1 MQEASAM
8 NDDGSGQ
15 SHKPPRRRRRQLNG
29 TPLLKVYTRLRARR
43 LATEDAAAAQRRQLH
58 RLLARARN
66 TRFGRDHGFAGI
78 ASVEDYQQAV
88 PLRRWEDFW
97 REYWQPV
104 FPRLTDCTWPGTVP
118 YFAQT
123 SGTTTGIT
131 KYIPCT
137 RAMIASNR
145 RATMDLVTHHL
156 VNRPKSRLFAGR
168 NFMLGGSSA
177 LTELAPGIWTGD
189 LSGIA
194 GKTVPAWAR
203 PFYFPPRHL
212 ETIADWEEKIAALA
226 PASLTVDI
234 RALGGTPSWL
244 LLFLQRLAAL
254 RPEAGRRLAAFYPNL
269 ELLVHGGVSF
279 APYRSAFAEW
289 LAGSHAETREVYPA
303 SEGFIAVADRGD
315 GEGLRLVCDNGL
327 FFEFVPVN
335 ELESPNPT
343 RHWVG
348 NLQTGVNYAIVL
360 TTCAGLWAYV
370 VGDTVRFVERDPPRL
385 LVTGRTTYSLS
396 AFGEH
401 LIGEELERG
410 IAAAAAAIGTGVADW
425 SAGALYP
432 AHSGERGGHIF
443 IVEFATAPPDADRL
457 AHFSETLDATL
468 AGLNDDYR
476 VHRSGNFG
484 MRPPLVHPAPVGTF
498 AGWMKRRGKLGGQN
512 KVPRVITDA
521 SLLDDLKAFSGL
533 SPADRSE

>member
-1 MQEASAM
+1 MR
-8 NDDGSGQ
+8 DGSGQ
-15 SHKPPRRRRRQLNG
+15 GHKPPRRRRRQLNG
-29 TPLLKVYTRLRARR
+29 TPLLKVYTRLRARQ
-43 LATEDAAAAQRRQLH
+43 LATEDAAAAQRRQLR

-78 ASVEDYQQAV
+78 ASVADYQQAV

-145 RATMDLVTHHL
+145 HATMDLVTHHL

-177 LTELAPGIWTGD
+177 LTELAPGIWAGD

-335 ELESPNPT
+335 EMESPNPT

-360 TTCAGLWAYV
+360 TTCAGLWAYI

-410 IAAAAAAIGTGVADW
+410 IAAAAAAIGASVADW

-432 AHSGERGGHIF
+432 ADSGERGGHIF

-484 MRPPLVHPAPVGTF
+484 MRPPLVHPAPAGTF